1 MHKFHFIGAA
11 AVAGLAASLL
21 PLAAGQAH
29 DGKHKFDREWGENL
43 SKEIQAKVHAGL
55 AKGAVGMEKGA
66 DKMLR
71 GADKMEA
78 YADRLE
84 NDPEFRAQE
93 AAKQNK
99 WNDEELSAEDMLE
112 KAEGMRRGAEGMRK
126 GAEEMRRAAEEMRQG
141 KT

>member
-29 DGKHKFDREWGENL
+29 DGKHKFDKEWSENL
-43 SKEIQAKVHAGL
+43 AKEIHAKVHAGL

-78 YADRLE
+78 YAERLE
-84 NDPEFRAQE
+84 NDPEFREQE

-99 WNDEELSAEDMLE
+99 WREADLSADDMLE
-112 KAEGMRRGAEGMRK
+112 KAEEMRR
-126 GAEEMRRAAEEMRQG
+126 GAEEMRRGAEEMR
-141 KT
+141 